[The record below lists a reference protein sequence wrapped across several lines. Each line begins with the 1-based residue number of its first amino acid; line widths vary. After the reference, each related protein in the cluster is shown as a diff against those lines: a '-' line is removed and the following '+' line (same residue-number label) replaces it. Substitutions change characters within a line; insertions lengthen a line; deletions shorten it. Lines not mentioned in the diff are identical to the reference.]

1 MKQWE
6 YQLIDSK
13 DVEGGGIFRG
23 PDRDKLIEHLNH
35 LGHEGWEIVAA
46 DFLEL
51 DSRHSFVAI
60 AKREVGAGAS

>member
-23 PDRDKLIEHLNH
+23 PDRDKVVEHLNR
-35 LGHEGWEIVAA
+35 LGEEGWEIVAA

-51 DSRHSFVAI
+51 DNRHSFVAI
-60 AKREVGAGAS
+60 AKRQVGSRVS